1 MTDFLEFLNNAE
13 STAIEELPGVTAA
26 MAEKIAAGRPF
37 ASLEDCA
44 KAAGLSAKKMDK
56 VKTDYE
62 KSLEPIEEEP
72 LRVER
77 VEEEPARKNVAGRV
91 IGWIVVLLLLAGAV
105 YAAIRWGIPFVYD
118 RYIKPV
124 EVNTAELTDLASQQ
138 SSDVAGLNDRIAALE
153 AHVNTLEARAD
164 GFDESLTT
172 HDETLQQLENM
183 QRLMDQQI
191 ATQKTDLLAEL
202 ETRITL
208 TRAIELISRSRLY
221 LSDSN
226 YGLAKEDLLSARE
239 LLYPLLEALPGDQVG
254 ALKTVITRI
263 DMALS
268 NLPAYPVVAVYDV
281 DTAWQYLVD
290 GLPNVPEQ
298 AVEPLVMPTAEATEP
313 AEDND
318 KVEPTAEP
326 TAEPVAEE
334 TAAP

>member
-153 AHVNTLEARAD
+153 AHVNTLEARAMD
-164 GFDESLTT
+164 LTK
-172 HDETLQQLENM
+172 
-183 QRLMDQQI
+183 
-191 ATQKTDLLAEL
+191 A
-202 ETRITL
+202 
-208 TRAIELISRSRLY
+208 
-221 LSDSN
+221 
-226 YGLAKEDLLSARE
+226 
-239 LLYPLLEALPGDQVG
+239 
-254 ALKTVITRI
+254 
-263 DMALS
+263 
-268 NLPAYPVVAVYDV
+268 
-281 DTAWQYLVD
+281 
-290 GLPNVPEQ
+290 
-298 AVEPLVMPTAEATEP
+298 
-313 AEDND
+313 
-318 KVEPTAEP
+318 
-326 TAEPVAEE
+326 
-334 TAAP
+334 